1 MSRERYQRE
10 ARRWLH
16 QARTDLQAARDS
28 RLAKHCEWACF
39 QAQQAA
45 EKAIKAIWFFH
56 AYDPWGHSLV
66 KLLKDFPDANI
77 RAGLEELSDAAK
89 RLDKL
94 YIPTRYPNGLPDMTP
109 GEVFTDAEAEAAA
122 EAALTMIDR
131 AAGLIAAEE

>member
-10 ARRWLH
+10 AKRWLQ
-16 QARTDLQAARDS
+16 QARTDLEAARDS
-28 RLAKHCEWACF
+28 RLAEHYEWACF

-45 EKAIKAIWFFH
+45 EKAIKAIWFSH
-56 AYDPWGHSLV
+56 AHDPWGHSLV
-66 KLLKDFPDANI
+66 KLLKDFPDADI
-77 RAGLEELSDAAK
+77 RADLEELSDAAK

-109 GEVFTDAEAEAAA
+109 GEVFTNPEAEAAA

-131 AAGLIAAEE
+131 AAEMIAVEE